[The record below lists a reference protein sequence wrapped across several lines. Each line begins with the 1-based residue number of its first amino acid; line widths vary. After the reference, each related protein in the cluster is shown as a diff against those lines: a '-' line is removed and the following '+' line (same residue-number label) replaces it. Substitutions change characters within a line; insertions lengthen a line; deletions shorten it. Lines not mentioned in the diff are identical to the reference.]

1 MSRLLLVSNF
11 AFYGLFFLVS
21 SRSLSSLW
29 HTAMEARAVVI
40 SLVSLLSLAAVCRGS
55 NEAGRYQPD
64 WASIDSRPL
73 PGWYDES
80 KFGIFINWGVYSVP
94 SFSSEWF
101 WWRWKGQPSPDVQA
115 FMQKNYPPD
124 FTYADFAKD
133 LTAEFFNADE
143 WAKIFTDS
151 GAKWVQVFLQ

>member
-1 MSRLLLVSNF
+1 
-11 AFYGLFFLVS
+11 
-21 SRSLSSLW
+21 
-29 HTAMEARAVVI
+29 MEAHVVVI

-133 LTAEFFNADE
+133 LTAEFFDADE
-143 WAKIFTDS
+143 WAQIFAAS
-151 GAKWVQVFLQ
+151 GAKWVQVLLQ